1 MELFSLARG
10 YKMFH
15 RDLLHY
21 TLWKKMM
28 EAQESVASIFG
39 IQDGC
44 SMFLGITLKHTTLCG
59 NIT

>member
-1 MELFSLARG
+1 MKEFSLVLG

-21 TLWKKMM
+21 SLWKKMM
-28 EAQESVASIFG
+28 EAQEHPASISG

-44 SMFLGITLKHTTLCG
+44 SMFLGSSDNFTPHYMLP
-59 NIT
+59 